1 MIILAKVVCFIATK
15 SQTPGQTLDFPF
27 NTIMTPLGTKTSVC
41 GWELSE
47 SWIIETLRLSTQ
59 NSLDGAQFPQILD
72 HNKDRIFYLEK

>member
-1 MIILAKVVCFIATK
+1 MIILARVVCFIATK
-15 SQTPGQTLDFPF
+15 SQPPGQTLDFPF
-27 NTIMTPLGTKTSVC
+27 NTIMTRLDTKTSVC

-59 NSLDGAQFPQILD
+59 NDGAQFPQTLD